1 MENRVTKVTDV
12 EDDRVTRVTEEEIN
26 YNRYKPKANNE
37 EEMRR
42 TMKLFQDE
50 LLELIETYLKP
61 WLK

>member
-1 MENRVTKVTDV
+1 MENRVTKIIDV
-12 EDDRVTRVTEEEIN
+12 EDDRVTRVVEEEVN

-61 WLK
+61 WIK